1 MYPMGRRR
9 AARRGAYISLGKAGT
24 MCGIAGFL
32 RPTGEQGAEEL
43 LERMATRMF
52 HRGPDAGGRYVTP
65 DRRVGLCHR
74 RLAILDLTPT
84 GAQPMTDPEADL
96 ALSFNGEIFNYREI
110 SAELSSL
117 GYRFRGTSDTEMI
130 LNAYRQWGISCV
142 TRFIGMFAFALW
154 DGKSETLF
162 LVRDRLGIKPLYYHR
177 GTDVFL
183 FGSELKPL
191 LEHPDF
197 PRHVDREALQFYLQF
212 MYVPGSHSIFEG
224 CSKLPPGHIAT
235 LTMDGAWSLA
245 PFWNV
250 LDFWGK
256 PGDRRTEEEYLDEL
270 EGLVRSSV
278 RYRMISDV
286 PLGAFLSG
294 GIDSSLVVA
303 VMQSE
308 SSLPVRTFSI
318 GFREKGYDES
328 PHARLVAGYLGT
340 EHHEEICDPLEAIP
354 IIRRLPEFY
363 DEPFADPSAIPTMMV
378 SRFARRF
385 VTVSLSGDGG
395 DELFCGY
402 PRYAWY
408 RSLGLLGSIPSPV
421 RKVLSSL
428 LYRVP
433 HPRARKAAASIVQAR
448 SIDAYRNLVGICEK
462 DRLPSLLPRVS
473 DDSGLLF
480 YRAYD
485 RTQGLAEM
493 DRIMAVDLLTYLPDD
508 ILAKVD
514 RASMAYSLEAR
525 VPLLDHRIVE
535 FAGRL
540 PMEHKFRGREQKH
553 LLKRLLHR
561 YLPKEMVDR
570 PKMGF
575 GVPLDRWFRG
585 ELRSLVREY
594 LGAERLRLEGYFL
607 PEGVGRLVEEHLSGR
622 RNHFPALWAILQFG
636 MWKEHY
642 RMEDLR

>member
-1 MYPMGRRR
+1 
-9 AARRGAYISLGKAGT
+9 
-24 MCGIAGFL
+24 
-32 RPTGEQGAEEL
+32 
-43 LERMATRMF
+43 
-52 HRGPDAGGRYVTP
+52 
-65 DRRVGLCHR
+65 
-74 RLAILDLTPT
+74 
-84 GAQPMTDPEADL
+84 MTDPEADL

-130 LNAYRQWGISCV
+130 LSAYRQWGISCV
-142 TRFIGMFAFALW
+142 TRFVGMFAFALW
-154 DGKSETLF
+154 DGKRGTLF

-197 PRHVDREALQFYLQF
+197 PRHVDREALQYYLQF
-212 MYVPGSHSIFEG
+212 MYVPAPHAIFER
-224 CSKLPPGHIAT
+224 CRKLLPGHVAT
-235 LTMDGAWSLA
+235 LTMDGAWSIA
-245 PFWNV
+245 PYWDV

-256 PGDRRTEEEYLDEL
+256 PGDRRTEEEYLEEL
-270 EGLVRSSV
+270 AALVRSSV

-294 GIDSSLVVA
+294 GIDSSLTVA

-318 GFREKGYDES
+318 GFREKGFDES
-328 PHARLVAGYLGT
+328 PHAQAVARFLGT
-340 EHHEEICDPLEAIP
+340 EHHEQICEPSEAIP
-354 IIRRLPEFY
+354 IIRQLPLYY
-363 DEPFADPSAIPTMMV
+363 DEPFADSSAIPTMMV
-378 SRFARRF
+378 SRFARQF

-408 RSLGLLGSIPSPV
+408 RTIGLLGLIPAPV
-421 RKVLSSL
+421 RNALSFL

-433 HPRARKAAASIVQAR
+433 HHRARKAAASIAQSR
-448 SIDAYRNLVGICEK
+448 SIDAYRNIVGICEK
-462 DRLPSLLPRVS
+462 ERLPSLLPRVI

-480 YRAYD
+480 YTAYG
-485 RTQGLAEM
+485 RTSGLQEM
-493 DRIMAVDLLTYLPDD
+493 DRLMVTDLLTYLPDD

-514 RASMAYSLEAR
+514 RASMAFSLEAR

-540 PMEHKFRGREQKH
+540 PVGLKFRGRQQKY
-553 LLKRLLHR
+553 LLKRLLYR
-561 YLPKEMVDR
+561 YLPKELVDR

-594 LGAERLRLEGYFL
+594 LGAERLRREGYFL
-607 PEGVGRLVEEHLSGR
+607 PEGVGRLVHEHLSGR

-642 RMEDLR
+642 RVEDLR